1 MVKAPSGSQ
10 LLDPAS
16 LLHRLGVAAGMHV
29 ADLGCGGNGYFTMQ
43 AAKMVGSDG
52 LIYAVDIYKPALSA
66 VYSKAVTLG
75 VNHLI
80 HCVWSNLEVIGG
92 ALKIPD
98 GSLDAAVMVN
108 VMHQSKLHLEVLLE
122 ASRMLKTGARL
133 LIIDWKSG
141 GHAFGPKKEAI
152 VNSETVVKLAA
163 QAELAEFDVFDAGT
177 YHWGIIVVKA
187 G

>member
-1 MVKAPSGSQ
+1 MEKTPSGSQ
-10 LLDPAS
+10 LLDPAK
-16 LLHRLGVAAGMHV
+16 LLQRLGLNAGMRV

-43 AAKMVGSDG
+43 AAKMVGGDG
-52 LIYAVDIYKPALSA
+52 LVYALDIYKPALSA

-75 VNHLI
+75 VNHLV

-92 ALKIPD
+92 AQKIPD
-98 GSLDAAVMVN
+98 GSIDAAIMVN
-108 VMHQSKLHLEVLLE
+108 VLHQSKFHLEVLLE
-122 ASRMLKTGARL
+122 ASRMLKTGARF

-141 GHAFGPKKEAI
+141 GHAFGPKKDAIINPEA
-152 VNSETVVKLAA
+152 VVKMAA
-163 QAELAEFDVFDAGT
+163 QAELAEYDVFDAGT

>member
-1 MVKAPSGSQ
+1 MEKTPSGSQ
-10 LLDPAS
+10 LLDPAE
-16 LLHRLGVAAGMHV
+16 LLHRLGIVAGMRV

-43 AAKMVGSDG
+43 AAKLVGGDG
-52 LIYAVDIYKPALSA
+52 LVYAVDIYKPALSA

-75 VNHLI
+75 VNNVV

-92 ALKIPD
+92 AQKIPD
-98 GSLDAAVMVN
+98 GSLDAAIMVN
-108 VMHQSKLHLEVLLE
+108 VMHQSKMHLEVLLE

-133 LIIDWKSG
+133 LLIDWKSG
-141 GHAFGPKKEAI
+141 GHAFGPKKDSI
-152 VNSETVVKLAA
+152 VNAEAVLKLAA
-163 QAELAEFDVFDAGT
+163 QAELAEFDVFDAGP